1 MVPTSDSARGES
13 TFPITSVLP
22 VELPGFK
29 TDDPLSTDTSTSFPA
44 NVAAPTSTF
53 LSVGSPMRISFPDF
67 GMKRSD
73 SKSHESSFRVC
84 FGMTVGAGYG
94 SAKAVE
100 GLVNKTGT
108 SGRAIFASRAC

>member
-29 TDDPLSTDTSTSFPA
+29 ADDPLSTDTSTSFPA

-67 GMKRSD
+67 GMKRTRPICGSLAD
-73 SKSHESSFRVC
+73 VYLFSH
-84 FGMTVGAGYG
+84 Y
-94 SAKAVE
+94 
-100 GLVNKTGT
+100 LY
-108 SGRAIFASRAC
+108 SRPNDGIDMLLEYTADLELRC